1 LSNSARGEPLFVR
14 ALLCAALS
22 FFFAHALYTI
32 GWLGGSHLAWLFE
45 SPGYTGLPV
54 AAMALMY
61 LNNRSLRAGG
71 RSEARTDPLT
81 GLANRRQL
89 MEDLAEITEA
99 ESDPRVFALFDLD
112 GFKAY
117 NDSFGHPAGD
127 ALLVELA
134 ERLQTAV
141 APDGRAYRLGG
152 DEFCI
157 IAPRTHHAREPIASA
172 SSALSAQGEGFAI
185 GSSCGVVFLP
195 QEADGAGA
203 ALRLTDRRM
212 YAAKSRR
219 PRSAERQMRNVLL
232 RVLREREPELD
243 RHLRSVAELA
253 FELGQAIHL
262 DPEQLDEVARAAELH
277 DIGKIAVPDA
287 ILHKCAPLN
296 SGEWEIMR
304 NHPVIGERILSS
316 APAMA
321 PVAKLV
327 RSTHECWDGS
337 GYPDGLAEEQIPL
350 GSRLIAVCDAF
361 VAMTES
367 RPWRTTLTFEAAA
380 SELQQCA
387 GTQFDSALVAAF
399 CAFVYP
405 DLLPGADAG
414 FFADGSLSADL
425 GNGARVHTETQTEA
439 SDGQRRSDAV
449 NPDESAEPDPDL
461 SA

>member
-1 LSNSARGEPLFVR
+1 LLNSSARREPPLMR
-14 ALLCAALS
+14 ALLCAALIG
-22 FFFAHALYTI
+22 FCAHALHAIGRLGGSSI
-32 GWLGGSHLAWLFE
+32 GWLLE
-45 SPGYTGLPV
+45 SLGYTSLLV
-54 AAMALMY
+54 IALILMFRE
-61 LNNRSLRAGG
+61 NRSLQAGN

-89 MEDLAEITEA
+89 MEDLAQVTEA
-99 ESDPRVFALFDLD
+99 GSDPRVFALFDLD

-127 ALLVELA
+127 SLLTELA

-141 APDGRAYRLGG
+141 APDGCAYRLGG

-157 IAPRTHHAREPIASA
+157 VAPRTHHARDPIGTASA
-172 SSALSAQGEGFAI
+172 ALCAHGEGFTI

-195 QEADGAGA
+195 QEAGDPGA

-243 RHLRSVAELA
+243 RHLRSVAQLSI
-253 FELGQAIHL
+253 ELGHTIHL
-262 DPEQLDEVARAAELH
+262 NAEQLDEVARAAELH

-287 ILHKCAPLN
+287 ILHKQGPLN
-296 SGEWEIMR
+296 AGQWQIMR
-304 NHPVIGERILSS
+304 NHPLIGERILSS
-316 APAMA
+316 APAMT

-327 RSTHECWDGS
+327 RATHERWDGG
-337 GYPDGLAEEQIPL
+337 GYPDGLAEEKIPL

-361 VAMTES
+361 VAMTEP
-367 RPWRTTLTFEAAA
+367 RPWRTPLSFEEAA
-380 SELQQCA
+380 SELQRCA
-387 GTQFDSALVAAF
+387 GMQFDPALVASF

-405 DLLPGADAG
+405 DLQLGAETRATAEIPAADRANPADAHTKM
-414 FFADGSLSADL
+414 
-425 GNGARVHTETQTEA
+425 HTET
-439 SDGQRRSDAV
+439 SDIQAHSDAL
-449 NPDESAEPDPDL
+449 NLREDAKPDVSD
-461 SA
+461 

>member
-1 LSNSARGEPLFVR
+1 MSNDSARRESLFMRGLVY
-14 ALLCAALS
+14 AALTG
-22 FFFAHALYTI
+22 FGAHALHVV
-32 GWLGGSHLAWLFE
+32 GWLGGSRLGWLLESTVYTLLLAI
-45 SPGYTGLPV
+45 GLV
-54 AAMALMY
+54 LMY
-61 LNNRSLRAGG
+61 RANERLYAGG

-89 MEDLAEITEA
+89 MEDLAHLTEA

-112 GFKAY
+112 GFKSY

-127 ALLVELA
+127 SLLVELA

-141 APDGRAYRLGG
+141 APDGCAYRLGG

-157 IAPRTHHAREPIASA
+157 VAPRTHHAREPIAA
-172 SSALSAQGEGFAI
+172 ALSALSAHGEGFTI

-195 QEADGAGA
+195 QEADDAGD

-232 RVLREREPELD
+232 RVLREREPDLD

-253 FELGQAIHL
+253 IELGQAIHL
-262 DPEQLDEVARAAELH
+262 DAEQLDEVARAAELH

-287 ILHKCAPLN
+287 ILHKRAPLN

-321 PVAKLV
+321 PVARLV
-327 RSTHECWDGS
+327 RSTHERWDGD
-337 GYPDGLAEEQIPL
+337 GYPDALAQEQIPL
-350 GSRLIAVCDAF
+350 GSRVIAVCDAF
-361 VAMTES
+361 VAMTEA
-367 RPWRTTLTFEAAA
+367 RPWRTTFTFEAAA
-380 SELQQCA
+380 AELQRCA
-387 GTQFDSALVAAF
+387 GAQFDPALVASF

-405 DLLPGADAG
+405 DLLVGEGPSDLAG
-414 FFADGSLSADL
+414 SAF
-425 GNGARVHTETQTEA
+425 H
-439 SDGQRRSDAV
+439 
-449 NPDESAEPDPDL
+449 PI
-461 SA
+461 

>member
-1 LSNSARGEPLFVR
+1 MLNNSAGREPLVMR
-14 ALLCAALS
+14 ALLCAALTG
-22 FFFAHALYTI
+22 FGAHALHAV
-32 GWLGGSHLAWLFE
+32 GWLGGSGPGWLIE
-45 SPGYTGLPV
+45 SWGYTSLLVV
-54 AAMALMY
+54 ALVLTY
-61 LNNRSLRAGG
+61 RKNRRLDAGG

-89 MEDLAEITEA
+89 MEDLAQLTEA
-99 ESDPRVFALFDLD
+99 GSDPRVFALFDLD
-112 GFKAY
+112 GFKSY

-127 ALLVELA
+127 ALLAELA
-134 ERLQTAV
+134 DRLQTAV
-141 APDGRAYRLGG
+141 APDGCAYRLGG

-157 IAPRTHHAREPIASA
+157 IAPRTHPAREPIAAA
-172 SSALSAQGEGFAI
+172 SSALSTHGDGFTI

-195 QEADGAGA
+195 QEADSAGA

-243 RHLRSVAELA
+243 RHLRSVAQLA
-253 FELGQAIHL
+253 IELGQAIHL
-262 DPEQLDEVARAAELH
+262 DAEQLDEVARAAELH

-287 ILHKCAPLN
+287 ILHKRAPLDP
-296 SGEWEIMR
+296 GEWEIMR

-316 APAMA
+316 APAMT

-327 RSTHECWDGS
+327 RSTHERWDGG
-337 GYPDGLAEEQIPL
+337 GYPDGLAEEEIPL

-367 RPWRTTLTFEAAA
+367 RPWRKTVSFEAAT
-380 SELQQCA
+380 SELQRCA
-387 GTQFDSALVAAF
+387 GTQFDAALVASF

-405 DLLPGADAG
+405 DLLLGADARHY
-414 FFADGSLSADL
+414 AE
-425 GNGARVHTETQTEA
+425 HPTQ
-439 SDGQRRSDAV
+439 
-449 NPDESAEPDPDL
+449 PI
-461 SA
+461 